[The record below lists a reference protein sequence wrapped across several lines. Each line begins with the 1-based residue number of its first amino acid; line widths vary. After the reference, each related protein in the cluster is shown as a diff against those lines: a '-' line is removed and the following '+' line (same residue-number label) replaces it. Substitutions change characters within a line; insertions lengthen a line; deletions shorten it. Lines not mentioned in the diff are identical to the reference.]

1 MEWVVG
7 RDDEG
12 AVARAFFSSVV
23 PRPIGLISTVDGA
36 GRPNVAPF
44 AFSGAVSH
52 APPVVCVSPGLR
64 AGRYKDTTANVLETG
79 AFVYNLVSRDIVE
92 RAVRAG
98 EAVPHG
104 TSEADLVGF
113 TLHPSTDVRAPRVAE
128 ARVAL
133 ECRLWHTVELPD
145 GRTLLLGLVSRIHAA
160 DRVVTDGVIDDTR
173 LDAVGRLGGRL
184 FTAVTEPFEIPF
196 PSRI

>member
-7 RDDEG
+7 RDDDG
-12 AVARAFFSSVV
+12 VVARAFFSSVV
-23 PRPIGLISTVDGA
+23 PRPIGLISTVDGE

-44 AFSGAVSH
+44 AFSGAVCH
-52 APPVVCVSPGLR
+52 APPIVCVSPGLR
-64 AGRYKDTTANVLETG
+64 SGQPKDTTANVLETG
-79 AFVYNLVSRDIVE
+79 AFVYNLVSHDIVH

-98 EAVPHG
+98 EAVAPG
-104 TSEADLVGF
+104 TNEADLVGF
-113 TLHPSTDVRAPRVAE
+113 TLRASRDICAPRVVE

-133 ECRLWHTVELPD
+133 ECRLWNTVELPD

-160 DRVVTDGVIDDTR
+160 DRVVVDGVIDDTR
-173 LDAVGRLGGRL
+173 LDAVGRLGGQL

-196 PSRI
+196 PPRI